1 MVIRV
6 MKMDRKN
13 LCTHKKQKA
22 FFFPCMAA
30 KREKKKLTLF
40 REKEETHS
48 PKKVTEPITHHHHV
62 SQFVRCSS
70 DGNSHAVKCTRDV
83 ENTR

>member
-1 MVIRV
+1 MI
-6 MKMDRKN
+6 KIG
-13 LCTHKKQKA
+13 KQQA
-22 FFFPCMAA
+22 FFITHA
-30 KREKKKLTLF
+30 KTREREKALSS
-40 REKEETHS
+40 KEETRTTFL
-48 PKKVTEPITHHHHV
+48 KKRHRTIKTHHHV